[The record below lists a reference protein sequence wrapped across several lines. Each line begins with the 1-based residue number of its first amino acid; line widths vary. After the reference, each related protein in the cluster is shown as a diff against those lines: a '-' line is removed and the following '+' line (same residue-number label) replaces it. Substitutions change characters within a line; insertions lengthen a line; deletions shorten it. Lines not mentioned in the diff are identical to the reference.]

1 MESMIPTPTGGMST
15 AEILMIVNVALAA
28 LNSILA
34 GFNWKAN
41 FCGKPCSC
49 KLSKNTINSEPPS
62 PATIDPPPPPPD
74 ASKLV

>member
-1 MESMIPTPTGGMST
+1 MESISPQPGGGMST

-28 LNSILA
+28 LNSVLA

-49 KLSKNTINSEPPS
+49 KISKNPINSEPSS
-62 PATIDPPPPPPD
+62 PATTEGVPPPPATQD
-74 ASKLV
+74 V